1 MRVSTFNILQKFN
14 KNIARIARSEDTIF
28 FSVSDE
34 LSRSS
39 IYPLPLF
46 LAMAKEKL
54 KEEQDEEEIMLQVKV
69 PISLRDRLKLQSV
82 IHKMS
87 MGELTDKLLSEALD
101 KLESQ
106 PRTKR

>member
-1 MRVSTFNILQKFN
+1 
-14 KNIARIARSEDTIF
+14 
-28 FSVSDE
+28 
-34 LSRSS
+34 
-39 IYPLPLF
+39 
-46 LAMAKEKL
+46 MAKEKL
-54 KEEQDEEEIMLQVKV
+54 KEEQEEEEEIMLQVKV

-106 PRTKR
+106 PRAKR

>member
-1 MRVSTFNILQKFN
+1 MRQREQREMSPESLSTYSPISL
-14 KNIARIARSEDTIF
+14 
-28 FSVSDE
+28 
-34 LSRSS
+34 
-39 IYPLPLF
+39 
-46 LAMAKEKL
+46 MAKEKL

>member
-1 MRVSTFNILQKFN
+1 MSSEPLSTYSPISL
-14 KNIARIARSEDTIF
+14 
-28 FSVSDE
+28 
-34 LSRSS
+34 
-39 IYPLPLF
+39 
-46 LAMAKEKL
+46 MAKEKL
-54 KEEQDEEEIMLQVKV
+54 KEEQEEEEIMLQVKV